1 MHTRVTDIH
10 AVMEAVFQQET
21 RGILLEDA
29 MVRFDRPGHTREIAH
44 LGYCHEGR
52 HTAHYYTFGTML
64 GQLDER
70 TGLEILR
77 ELAKLQITDTASP
90 SYGGFRWYREER
102 QVNDTNA
109 AFFILRPLVILAF
122 TYPEVIPASHW
133 EVISQML
140 RHAGAWFSHEC
151 REPILYYPNKI
162 ISDGAMLLAISHLL
176 HDETYL
182 AEGIAFF
189 EKWED
194 YTARRGWGWGENIS
208 LVYLAVILNALQ
220 VASKVFAAHGHG
232 LEARM
237 QARIEEILNFL
248 RFHDGQEMVP
258 TIRSYNFAG
267 ETVRFDLAW
276 AVAGVAKLEDVPV
289 EMLTMNHLLML
300 LMFKDR
306 LPEALQAKPAVP
318 RVRVD
323 RVFDESAAYS
333 WIGRT
338 TRLGSLNRF
347 PVIKG
352 SYQWQDWG
360 LGWQSFPVSFSVAG
374 EQVSYLRWYVDLG
387 DEVRTHPGETYR
399 VSYLK
404 PALFRETYFPGVE
417 TRSAQHEHCLLTVRS
432 MDAVNHHAAELA
444 DEWVIHRFTGELA
457 EIVTAAEGRTWYVLR
472 YPHTAV
478 AVTALSGIRAG
489 EAARGPIAVTIERE
503 AEPDRIKLRQVLWRG
518 EAGTVQQPRLEA
530 GWAVISLEA
539 VPAEDIDAYLE
550 QVRIEDRSFADGE
563 SPRTPSTYIRDIT
576 MKIGGRKAVH
586 LQVDPYQ

>member
-1 MHTRVTDIH
+1 MRTGITDVK
-10 AVMEAVFQQET
+10 ALMEAVFQQET
-21 RGILLEDA
+21 KGVLLEDA
-29 MVRFDRPGHTREIAH
+29 MVRYDKPGHTREIAH

-52 HTAHYYTFGTML
+52 QTAHYYTFGTLL

-77 ELAKLQITDTASP
+77 ELAKLQITDAASP
-90 SYGGFRWYREER
+90 YYGGFRWYREER

-122 TYPEVIPASHW
+122 TYPEVIPASHGK
-133 EVISQML
+133 VISQML
-140 RHAGAWFSHEC
+140 RHAGPWFSHEC

-220 VASKVFAAHGHG
+220 IASKVFAAHGHG
-232 LEARM
+232 LEAKMQTRM
-237 QARIEEILNFL
+237 EEILDFL
-248 RFHDGQEMVP
+248 RFHNGEEMVP

-276 AVAGVAKLEDVPV
+276 AVAGVAKLKDLPV

-300 LMFKDR
+300 LMFKDQ
-306 LPEALQAKPAVP
+306 LPEGVQSKPSVP

-323 RVFDESAAYS
+323 RVFDGSAAYS

-338 TRLGSLNRF
+338 TRLGSVNRF

-352 SYQWQDWG
+352 SYQWPDWG

-399 VSYLK
+399 ASYLK
-404 PALFRETYFPGVE
+404 PALFRETYFPSVE

-432 MDAVNHHAAELA
+432 MDGVNHCAAELA
-444 DEWVIHRFTGELA
+444 DEWVIHRFTGEL
-457 EIVTAAEGRTWYVLR
+457 EEVVTEAEGRTWHVLR
-472 YPHTAV
+472 YRHTAV
-478 AVTALSGIRAG
+478 AVTALAGICAG
-489 EAARGPIAVTIERE
+489 EAARGPQSVTIVRE
-503 AEPDRIKLRQVLWRG
+503 AEPDRIKLRQVLWQG

-530 GWAVISLEA
+530 GWAVISLED
-539 VPAEDIDAYLE
+539 VPAEVMAAYLE

-563 SPRTPSTYIRDIT
+563 SPRTPFTYIRDIT
-576 MKIGGRKAVH
+576 MTIGGRKAVH
-586 LQVDPYQ
+586 LQLDPYQ